1 MVSWNDLSYVIQK
14 NTHATF
20 NVPHITL
27 QTDVSIIPVTAA
39 PPAAAPP
46 PAAPA
51 AAPPPAAPAALAPA
65 APVPVPAPA
74 AVDAFRVVEA
84 RNIIQIAAVVESV
97 TTAVATLP
105 RKSAASAATAA
116 TAATA
121 AIAASRTELPRAS
134 KTSVDPVVIGMEY
147 SDPLYNSAPR
157 LTKHQMEITEAQR
170 LEALMNEVY
179 AKESGRSRG
188 WTKTGLE
195 QMLKARC
202 ASGGDI
208 KELERARVSFPWK
221 LIRDDKL
228 ASAFLDFVCICK
240 QIRVAVWDTESKIV
254 ALYPAAD
261 PVAKPA
267 GKTYPLYNVT
277 INGELMF
284 GGGSDLIKLCD
295 SNKFV
300 LMPPLSVLKS
310 LSGLTLDELANVAT
324 QLGMSS
330 VEGNKAERVAK
341 IASFKV
347 RSRF

>member
-1 MVSWNDLSYVIQK
+1 MVSWSDLAGVIQK
-14 NTHATF
+14 NTSVTF

-27 QTDVSIIPVTAA
+27 QTDRSTIPNVTAA
-39 PPAAAPP
+39 AAGKELVLKPPSAVTSKSQQTEAPP
-46 PAAPA
+46 PSNTITVSEV
-51 AAPPPAAPAALAPA
+51 
-65 APVPVPAPA
+65 APVPLVTKPAP
-74 AVDAFRVVEA
+74 VLP
-84 RNIIQIAAVVESV
+84 V
-97 TTAVATLP
+97 TKP
-105 RKSAASAATAA
+105 ASAVKEKEYTGV
-116 TAATA
+116 
-121 AIAASRTELPRAS
+121 PRVS
-134 KTSVDPVVIGMEY
+134 KMVVDPIVIGMEH
-147 SDPLYNSAPR
+147 SEPLYNSAPR

-179 AKESGRSRG
+179 SKESGRSRG

-240 QIRVAVWDTESKIV
+240 QIRVAVWDTDAKIV

-261 PVAKPA
+261 PVSKPGA
-267 GKTYPLYNVT
+267 TYPLYHVNF
-277 INGELMF
+277 NGELMF
-284 GGGSDLIKLCD
+284 GSSDLIKLCD

-310 LSGLTLDELANVAT
+310 LSGLTLDELANVAS
-324 QLGMSS
+324 QLGMAG
-330 VEGNKAERVAK
+330 VEGNKAERVAA

-347 RSRF
+347 RSRIN

>member
-1 MVSWNDLSYVIQK
+1 MVSWSDLSNAIHK
-14 NTHATF
+14 NTSVTF

-27 QTDVSIIPVTAA
+27 QTDVCKILVVTESVLPSVSKYKHIPLGCAELETEVTRLTPSNVIRTDEHPVSITLSPVLKVRQVEAAPSAVSKPLPSVTAKTETA
-39 PPAAAPP
+39 SMSIP
-46 PAAPA
+46 
-51 AAPPPAAPAALAPA
+51 
-65 APVPVPAPA
+65 
-74 AVDAFRVVEA
+74 RV
-84 RNIIQIAAVVESV
+84 
-97 TTAVATLP
+97 
-105 RKSAASAATAA
+105 
-116 TAATA
+116 
-121 AIAASRTELPRAS
+121 S
-134 KTSVDPVVIGMEY
+134 KTTVDPVVIGMEQIE
-147 SDPLYNSAPR
+147 PLYNSAPR

-267 GKTYPLYNVT
+267 GKIYPLYHVSL
-277 INGELMF
+277 NGELMF
-284 GGGSDLIKLCD
+284 GGSDLIKLCD
-295 SNKFV
+295 TNKFV

-324 QLGMSS
+324 QLGMSG

-341 IASFKV
+341 IASYKV

>member
-1 MVSWNDLSYVIQK
+1 MVISDSDMVSWSDLAGVIQK
-14 NTHATF
+14 NTSVTF
-20 NVPHITL
+20 NVSHITL
-27 QTDVSIIPVTAA
+27 QTDRSTIPNVTAVSEGKPPSVPA
-39 PPAAAPP
+39 PKTLQSVAPP
-46 PAAPA
+46 PSNKITVSKVEPS
-51 AAPPPAAPAALAPA
+51 PL
-65 APVPVPAPA
+65 PVPTP
-74 AVDAFRVVEA
+74 
-84 RNIIQIAAVVESV
+84 
-97 TTAVATLP
+97 AVAVKSVSAGKEYTGIP
-105 RKSAASAATAA
+105 RV
-116 TAATA
+116 
-121 AIAASRTELPRAS
+121 S
-134 KTSVDPVVIGMEY
+134 KTVVDPVVIGMEH

-170 LEALMNEVY
+170 LEAIMNEVY

-228 ASAFLDFVCICK
+228 ASAFLDFVCVCK
-240 QIRVAVWDTESKIV
+240 QIRVAVWDTEAKIV

-261 PVAKPA
+261 PVSKSTS
-267 GKTYPLYNVT
+267 TYSLYHVNF
-277 INGELMF
+277 NGELMF
-284 GGGSDLIKLCD
+284 GASDLIKLCD

-310 LSGLTLDELANVAT
+310 LSGLTLDELANVAS
-324 QLGMSS
+324 QLGMSA
-330 VEGNKAERVAK
+330 VEGNKGERVAA

-347 RSRF
+347 RSRII

>member
-1 MVSWNDLSYVIQK
+1 MVSWNDLTDVIQK
-14 NTHATF
+14 NTNATF

-27 QTDVSIIPVTAA
+27 QTDVCKILVVTESVAPSVSNYKHTPSGCAELETEDRRITPSNVIRTEEHLVSITPSPALKVRHEAAPSAVSKPLPSVTAKTEIA
-39 PPAAAPP
+39 TMSIP
-46 PAAPA
+46 
-51 AAPPPAAPAALAPA
+51 
-65 APVPVPAPA
+65 
-74 AVDAFRVVEA
+74 RV
-84 RNIIQIAAVVESV
+84 
-97 TTAVATLP
+97 
-105 RKSAASAATAA
+105 
-116 TAATA
+116 
-121 AIAASRTELPRAS
+121 S
-134 KTSVDPVVIGMEY
+134 KTTVDPVVIGMEQIE
-147 SDPLYNSAPR
+147 PLYNSAPR

-240 QIRVAVWDTESKIV
+240 KIRVAVWDTESKIV

-267 GKTYPLYNVT
+267 GKIYPLYHVS

-284 GGGSDLIKLCD
+284 GGSDLIKLCD

-324 QLGMSS
+324 QLGMSD

-341 IASFKV
+341 IASYKV
-347 RSRF
+347 RSRFG

>member
-1 MVSWNDLSYVIQK
+1 MNRMVSWSDLTGVIQK
-14 NTHATF
+14 NTYVTF
-20 NVPHITL
+20 NVQHITL
-27 QTDVSIIPVTAA
+27 QTDVCTIPVVADIKS
-39 PPAAAPP
+39 
-46 PAAPA
+46 
-51 AAPPPAAPAALAPA
+51 
-65 APVPVPAPA
+65 VS
-74 AVDAFRVVEA
+74 AV
-84 RNIIQIAAVVESV
+84 
-97 TTAVATLP
+97 
-105 RKSAASAATAA
+105 SAAETKHVVAPKPDAPKPDAPKPDPMPMPTPRNVIEAVEPKPTPVSKPKPISTG
-116 TAATA
+116 
-121 AIAASRTELPRAS
+121 TELPRAS
-134 KTSVDPVVIGMEY
+134 KTTVDPVVIGMEQ
-147 SDPLYNSAPR
+147 SEPLYNSAPR

-228 ASAFLDFVCICK
+228 ASAFLDFVCVCK

-261 PVAKPA
+261 PVSKPV
-267 GKTYPLYNVT
+267 GKTYPLYHVNF
-277 INGELMF
+277 NGELMF
-284 GGGSDLIKLCD
+284 GGGSDLIKICD

-324 QLGMSS
+324 QLGMSG
-330 VEGNKAERVAK
+330 VEGNKSERVAAF
-341 IASFKV
+341 ASFKV
-347 RSRF
+347 RSRIM

>member
-1 MVSWNDLSYVIQK
+1 MVSWSDLASVIQK
-14 NTHATF
+14 NTYVTF

-27 QTDVSIIPVTAA
+27 QTDVCTIPVVTTAA
-39 PPAAAPP
+39 DVATKPVIPTPKPRNVIVAARIEPAAAPTP
-46 PAAPA
+46 T
-51 AAPPPAAPAALAPA
+51 
-65 APVPVPAPA
+65 PAPA
-74 AVDAFRVVEA
+74 PVV
-84 RNIIQIAAVVESV
+84 NPS
-97 TTAVATLP
+97 VATV
-105 RKSAASAATAA
+105 AVTAKPKPA
-116 TAATA
+116 PAGA
-121 AIAASRTELPRAS
+121 ELPRVS
-134 KTSVDPVVIGMEY
+134 KTTVDPVVIGMEH
-147 SDPLYNSAPR
+147 SEPLYNSAPR

-170 LEALMNEVY
+170 LEAMMNEVY

-228 ASAFLDFVCICK
+228 ASAFLDFVCVCK

-261 PVAKPA
+261 PVSKPV
-267 GKTYPLYNVT
+267 GKTYPLYHVNF
-277 INGELMF
+277 NGELMF
-284 GGGSDLIKLCD
+284 GGGSDLIKICD

-310 LSGLTLDELANVAT
+310 LSGLTLDELANIAS
-324 QLGMSS
+324 QLGMSG
-330 VEGNKAERVAK
+330 VEGNKAERVAA

-347 RSRF
+347 RSRIG

>member
-1 MVSWNDLSYVIQK
+1 MKHKMVSWSDLAGAIQK
-14 NTHATF
+14 NTYVTF

-27 QTDVSIIPVTAA
+27 QTDVCTIPIVAAAAYAGTKPVIPTPKPQNVIVATVEPAVAPSAPVVKPSVVAAAAVAVTAK
-39 PPAAAPP
+39 PK
-46 PAAPA
+46 
-51 AAPPPAAPAALAPA
+51 
-65 APVPVPAPA
+65 
-74 AVDAFRVVEA
+74 
-84 RNIIQIAAVVESV
+84 Q
-97 TTAVATLP
+97 ATD
-105 RKSAASAATAA
+105 
-116 TAATA
+116 
-121 AIAASRTELPRAS
+121 LPRAS
-134 KTSVDPVVIGMEY
+134 KTTVDPVVIGMEH
-147 SDPLYNSAPR
+147 SEPLYNSAPR

-195 QMLKARC
+195 QMLKSRC

-228 ASAFLDFVCICK
+228 ASAFLDFVCVCK

-261 PVAKPA
+261 PVSKPV
-267 GKTYPLYNVT
+267 GKHYPLYNVNF
-277 INGELMF
+277 NGELMF
-284 GGGSDLIKLCD
+284 GGGSDLIKICD

-310 LSGLTLDELANVAT
+310 LSGLTLDELANVAS
-324 QLGMSS
+324 QLGMSG
-330 VEGNKAERVAK
+330 VEGNKAERVAA

-347 RSRF
+347 RSRIG

>member
-1 MVSWNDLSYVIQK
+1 V
-14 NTHATF
+14 
-20 NVPHITL
+20 
-27 QTDVSIIPVTAA
+27 VT
-39 PPAAAPP
+39 PAADVATKPVIPTPKPRNVIVAVVEPAPS
-46 PAAPA
+46 
-51 AAPPPAAPAALAPA
+51 
-65 APVPVPAPA
+65 PAPA
-74 AVDAFRVVEA
+74 VAKP
-84 RNIIQIAAVVESV
+84 S
-97 TTAVATLP
+97 TAVPVTVQTKP
-105 RKSAASAATAA
+105 TP
-116 TAATA
+116 TPTPT
-121 AIAASRTELPRAS
+121 IGNELPRVS
-134 KTSVDPVVIGMEY
+134 KTTVDPVVIGMEH
-147 SDPLYNSAPR
+147 SEPLYNSAPR

-170 LEALMNEVY
+170 LEAMMNEVY

-228 ASAFLDFVCICK
+228 ASAFLDFVCVCK

-261 PVAKPA
+261 PVSKPV
-267 GKTYPLYNVT
+267 GKTYPLHHVNF
-277 INGELMF
+277 NGELMF
-284 GGGSDLIKLCD
+284 GGGSDLIKICD

-310 LSGLTLDELANVAT
+310 LSGLTLDELANIAS
-324 QLGMSS
+324 QLGMSG
-330 VEGNKAERVAK
+330 VEGNKAERVAA

-347 RSRF
+347 RSRIG

>member
-1 MVSWNDLSYVIQK
+1 MVSWSDLADVIQK
-14 NTHATF
+14 NTYVTF

-27 QTDVSIIPVTAA
+27 QTDVCTIPVVTAAADAGTKPVIPTPKPRNVIVAAAVEPAPSPAPAVAKPSTAVPVISVIPVT
-39 PPAAAPP
+39 
-46 PAAPA
+46 
-51 AAPPPAAPAALAPA
+51 
-65 APVPVPAPA
+65 
-74 AVDAFRVVEA
+74 VV
-84 RNIIQIAAVVESV
+84 QTKPTP
-97 TTAVATLP
+97 TTGN
-105 RKSAASAATAA
+105 
-116 TAATA
+116 
-121 AIAASRTELPRAS
+121 ELPRVS
-134 KTSVDPVVIGMEY
+134 KTTVDPVVIGMEH
-147 SDPLYNSAPR
+147 SEPLYNSAPR

-228 ASAFLDFVCICK
+228 ASAFLDFVCVCK

-261 PVAKPA
+261 PVSKPV
-267 GKTYPLYNVT
+267 GKTYPLHHVNF
-277 INGELMF
+277 NGELMF
-284 GGGSDLIKLCD
+284 GGGSDLIKICD

-310 LSGLTLDELANVAT
+310 LSGLTLDELANIAS
-324 QLGMSS
+324 QLGMSG
-330 VEGNKAERVAK
+330 VEGNKAERVAA

-347 RSRF
+347 RSRIG